1 MMSDNIILS
10 QDGYEKMKKELK
22 HLKTVK
28 RKEVIQ
34 AIKTARAHGDLRE
47 NAEYDAAK
55 EEQGFVESRIQELE
69 YKLISAR
76 IIDES
81 QMSTDK
87 VFIGAFV
94 TIYDEE
100 FEEEI
105 KYAIV
110 GPDEADLKNNKISV
124 ASAVGKALLGKKV
137 GDIVDAKVP
146 AGVVKY
152 KILKIE
158 R

>member
-1 MMSDNIILS
+1 MSDNIILS

-110 GPDEADLKNNKISV
+110 SPDEADLKNNKISV
-124 ASAVGKALLGKKV
+124 ASAVGKALLGKEV

>member
-1 MMSDNIILS
+1 MSDNIILS

-110 GPDEADLKNNKISV
+110 SPDEADLKNNKISV

-146 AGVVKY
+146 AGVGKY

>member
-1 MMSDNIILS
+1 MSDNIILS

-110 GPDEADLKNNKISV
+110 SPDEADLKNNKISV

-137 GDIVDAKVP
+137 GDIVEAKVP
-146 AGVVKY
+146 GGIVKY

>member
-1 MMSDNIILS
+1 MSDNIILS

-28 RKEVIQ
+28 RKEVIE

-87 VFIGAFV
+87 VFICAFV

-110 GPDEADLKNNKISV
+110 SPDEADLKNNKISV

-146 AGVVKY
+146 AGLVKY
-152 KILKIE
+152 KVLKIE

>member
-1 MMSDNIILS
+1 MSDNIILS

-110 GPDEADLKNNKISV
+110 SPDEADLKNNKISV

>member
-1 MMSDNIILS
+1 MSDNIILS

-22 HLKTVK
+22 HFKTVK
-28 RKEVIQ
+28 RKEVIE

-81 QMSTDK
+81 QMSTDQ

-94 TIYDEE
+94 TMYDEE

-110 GPDEADLKNNKISV
+110 SPDEADLKNNKISV

-146 AGVVKY
+146 AGIVKY